1 MNCADNVVRIDQ
13 PTNRLSMTDTT
24 PRTPTSPRR
33 LIERLRGEKP
43 TTQAGVHF
51 HNGPHGTPAVCDNPR
66 CASPRLEV

>member
-1 MNCADNVVRIDQ
+1 MNSADNVVIPTDQ
-13 PTNRLSMTDTT
+13 PTGFMTDTT
-24 PRTPTSPRR
+24 PRTQTSPRR

>member
-1 MNCADNVVRIDQ
+1 MNLLTTLSEIDDPQ
-13 PTNRLSMTDTT
+13 AHMTDTK

-43 TTQAGVHF
+43 TTQASVHF